1 MTKLQTISDK
11 NTKSFKIKKL
21 LVKKLNKEQFKK
33 DNLIIVIGGDGFML
47 QTLKKNKNSK
57 KLFYGINSGNY
68 GFLMNKF
75 SSKNIIKNLSKA
87 NMVSIYPLEMIVKN
101 KSNQARKS
109 LAINEVSILRQSRQA
124 ASLSIKQGSRQI
136 IKKLVSDG
144 VLVSTP
150 AGSTAYNLSV
160 HGPILSLHS
169 KKLSISP
176 ISAFRPRR
184 WKGKIVNDKSKIIIT
199 NLDPSKRPISAVADN
214 LEVRN
219 AKSITVKT
227 NNKIK
232 EFIFQISN
240 TEKIYLSKNSED
252 LKFNEKILSVK
263 LDKKIIYKEN
273 IILQSLYK
281 AATDQNIPPNTIIEF
296 ARIYGFQVD
305 FQRDIRKEDKFQIMY
320 EVFIDENKKIIET
333 GEILFAN
340 LKLSGQDNSLYYF
353 DKENLEGHYDKN
365 GKSVQKALMK
375 SPINGARLSSS
386 FGMRKHPIDG
396 YNKMHRGT
404 DFAAPKG
411 TPIMASG
418 NGIVKK
424 AGWCGGGGN
433 CVKIRHNSTYET
445 VYAHMSKFARGI
457 KNGVR
462 VKQGQTIGYV
472 GSTGKSTGPH
482 LHYEVIV
489 NGKKVNSQKLKLPSG
504 KVLKGKNREYF
515 ETAKIK
521 LDVLKSEKII
531 GLN

>member
-1 MTKLQTISDK
+1 M
-11 NTKSFKIKKL
+11 
-21 LVKKLNKEQFKK
+21 VKKLRS
-33 DNLIIVIGGDGFML
+33 
-47 QTLKKNKNSK
+47 TL
-57 KLFYGINSGNY
+57 
-68 GFLMNKF
+68 
-75 SSKNIIKNLSKA
+75 IKNLKVLGFLLIIIFTIIIATLSNHEKKITKDKY
-87 NMVSIYPLEMIVKN
+87 NNFINNIYFKKTL
-101 KSNQARKS
+101 
-109 LAINEVSILRQSRQA
+109 NE
-124 ASLSIKQGSRQI
+124 
-136 IKKLVSDG
+136 
-144 VLVSTP
+144 
-150 AGSTAYNLSV
+150 
-160 HGPILSLHS
+160 
-169 KKLSISP
+169 
-176 ISAFRPRR
+176 
-184 WKGKIVNDKSKIIIT
+184 IVN
-199 NLDPSKRPISAVADN
+199 N
-214 LEVRN
+214 LEPRYKKYN
-219 AKSITVKT
+219 HKIKSGETFDKILDGYSIEKEEIIAIKESLLKKFNINNLNTNQKIQIVLDKT

-240 TEKIYLSKNSED
+240 TEKIYLSKNIGD
-252 LKFNEKILSVK
+252 LKFNEKTITVK

-273 IILQSLYK
+273 VILQSLYK
-281 AATDQNIPPNTIIEF
+281 AATDQKIPPNTIIEF

-320 EVFIDENKKIIET
+320 EVFIDKNNKIVET

-353 DKENLEGHYDKN
+353 DEENVEGHYDKN

-375 SPINGARLSSS
+375 TPINGARLSSS

-396 YNKMHRGT
+396 FNKMHRGT
-404 DFAAPKG
+404 DFAAPTG

-418 NGIVKK
+418 NGIIKK

-457 KNGVR
+457 KKGVR

-504 KVLKGKNREYF
+504 RVLKGKNRELF
-515 ETAKIK
+515 ETNKIK
-521 LDVLKSEKII
+521 LNVLKSEKII